1 MKTVRIWLIKT
12 NSLKTADENSEN
24 MADKNNSL
32 KTADEN
38 SENMADK
45 NKQLEDGQ

>member
-1 MKTVRIWLIKT
+1 MADK
-12 NSLKTADENSEN
+12 NMKTADENSEN

-45 NKQLEDGQ
+45 NKQLEDSR